1 MNTTKPREWYY
12 ADRNNLRIGPV
23 GEEKLLSLWKEGA
36 VADGTLVWREGFAGW
51 VKIASAL
58 PPPAEAEGARPPRG
72 LAGWLFFD
80 GLLLCLAGIP
90 ACAVLIGIPMVLAG
104 TALLLAAANL
114 PRASLPRDWDPFLRH
129 LRLAA
134 VAGGILFLVLLVF
147 LAVGLL
153 FAGILAVGN
162 GLFALDGLSG

>member
-1 MNTTKPREWYY
+1 MNTTTPREWFY

-23 GEEKLLSLWKEGA
+23 SEDKLLSLWKEGA
-36 VADGTLVWREGFAGW
+36 IADGTLVWREGFAGW

-90 ACAVLIGIPMVLAG
+90 ACALVAGIPMVLAG

-114 PRASLPRDWDPFLRH
+114 PRAPLPREWAPFLRH

-134 VAGGILFLVLLVF
+134 VACGILGVF
-147 LAVGLL
+147 LFLALLLGLALAAVSAVANGPL
-153 FAGILAVGN
+153 FP
-162 GLFALDGLSG
+162 S

>member
-1 MNTTKPREWYY
+1 MNTTTSREWHY

-23 GEEKLLSLWKEGA
+23 SEEKLLSLWKEGA
-36 VADGTLVWREGFAGW
+36 IADGTLVWREGFAGW
-51 VKIASAL
+51 VKLASAL
-58 PPPAEAEGARPPRG
+58 PPPAEAEGVRPPRG

-90 ACAVLIGIPMVLAG
+90 ACAVLAGIPMVLAG

-114 PRASLPRDWDPFLRH
+114 PRASLPRDWEPFLRH

-134 VAGGILFLVLLVF
+134 VAGGILGLVLFLVGFLGLV
-147 LAVGLL
+147 LAAFIAAANGPL
-153 FAGILAVGN
+153 FPG
-162 GLFALDGLSG
+162 